1 MNLKS
6 FLAALVIAGLAG
18 DALAQGTTATLIDG
32 TILNIKQPLELFAT
46 EGPVWDL
53 DTDSASFTAMGQR
66 VTIPSTVDGVSV
78 GLGGTSF
85 LAADGTPTVI
95 TAETI
100 DRLLDQNATLR
111 DIGGSR
117 LGAARSLFSTVENR
131 RTDAQAPV
139 TRNPDAELL
148 MESNYFSYLQACYPA
163 HAAFLPADY
172 LHRAGV
178 RGGNEIYPA
187 VSGGTLKSAG
197 HVYTDAS
204 GAEYLIPD
212 LELAVELAE
221 NVVGG
226 AIRSIDP
233 GNGADIPPSLVI
245 GELLVILNQD
255 PRFATEVLGL
265 GLQSLPLEVLFT
277 PENIGLEIVVGG
289 YGVGESLMFGMTF
302 ENEELVD
309 ATAPLIVTPTTWRFR
324 DSKDLIRIKGV
335 TSSVENVA
343 LFALI
348 LGQELEIPLVADLVG
363 GVFDLR
369 TEGDVNVADVTEVT
383 IEARDTET
391 GAVLSSETY
400 KRADVE

>member
-1 MNLKS
+1 
-6 FLAALVIAGLAG
+6 
-18 DALAQGTTATLIDG
+18 
-32 TILNIKQPLELFAT
+32 
-46 EGPVWDL
+46 
-53 DTDSASFTAMGQR
+53 
-66 VTIPSTVDGVSV
+66 
-78 GLGGTSF
+78 
-85 LAADGTPTVI
+85 
-95 TAETI
+95 
-100 DRLLDQNATLR
+100 
-111 DIGGSR
+111 
-117 LGAARSLFSTVENR
+117 
-131 RTDAQAPV
+131 
-139 TRNPDAELL
+139 
-148 MESNYFSYLQACYPA
+148 
-163 HAAFLPADY
+163 
-172 LHRAGV
+172 
-178 RGGNEIYPA
+178 
-187 VSGGTLKSAG
+187 
-197 HVYTDAS
+197 
-204 GAEYLIPD
+204 
-212 LELAVELAE
+212 
-221 NVVGG
+221 
-226 AIRSIDP
+226 
-233 GNGADIPPSLVI
+233 VI

-400 KRADVE
+400 QRADVE